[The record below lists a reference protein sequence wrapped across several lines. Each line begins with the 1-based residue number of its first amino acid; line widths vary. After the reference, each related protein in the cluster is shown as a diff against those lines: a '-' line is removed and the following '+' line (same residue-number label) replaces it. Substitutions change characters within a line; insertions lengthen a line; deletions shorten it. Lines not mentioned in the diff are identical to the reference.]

1 MPNGA
6 NLPSHSA
13 NVQFFIKHVSRENI
27 HCPSCCS
34 VFYEPDSKSLK
45 KKKELRQQPNDSRSI
60 KESDAAKTE
69 VLSVIVEENS
79 NTYSGGEQQGPRLG
93 QSF

>member
-1 MPNGA
+1 M
-6 NLPSHSA
+6 
-13 NVQFFIKHVSRENI
+13 
-27 HCPSCCS
+27 
-34 VFYEPDSKSLK
+34 FYEPDSKSLK

>member
-1 MPNGA
+1 M
-6 NLPSHSA
+6 
-13 NVQFFIKHVSRENI
+13 
-27 HCPSCCS
+27 
-34 VFYEPDSKSLK
+34 FYEPDSKSLK

-93 QSF
+93 QSFDSCGEELPWVVEGEAALC